1 MAKRLHSFALNKCQK
16 RVCIAKDRISQ
27 LPDEVLVH
35 ILSFLTV
42 EEAANTSVLSR
53 RWLSL
58 WRYID
63 RLDFDATKPLD
74 KVALQP
80 KLRKRQMKKYLRW
93 VSCTL
98 QMCKG
103 QRLDQFRV
111 CFDLNKFARHE
122 IDKWIEFAF
131 SRNVQRLELDLLKG
145 GEHIRNFGYCYTFP
159 AWLLGLGDSADS
171 SSYIPHSNDLQILSP
186 VKQNFKS
193 LKVLLFK
200 SVNVTG
206 KVLEFFLHNCP
217 FLETMAVHGSGTLV
231 NLEVVGPSLK
241 LRHLEIQYCYKVESL
256 KICDTNLVTLR
267 TSVGTKLLLKNVPM
281 LVEVKIS
288 SAAFN
293 HILNDI
299 SSCLSCVISQLVVLH
314 LTTHSWF
321 KLSQEKLEHYN
332 FPQLTKLKKF
342 VLTTCGQKDRS
353 LLGCTSIIRAAP
365 QLKEFELQL
374 ISGCSVQTVR
384 ECRKAAIK
392 CRLHHLKV
400 VKLWGF
406 YSGAAHVEL
415 VRYFLENAIA
425 LEKIIFDPRTPMPT
439 RFPLDPLFVKKA
451 QTARNLAKL
460 HLEGE
465 VPPDIELVIL

>member
-1 MAKRLHSFALNKCQK
+1 MAKRLHNFALNK
-16 RVCIAKDRISQ
+16 RVRIAKDRISQ

-53 RWLSL
+53 RWQSL

-74 KVALQP
+74 KVALQTN
-80 KLRKRQMKKYLRW
+80 LQKRQMKKYLRW

-111 CFDLNKFARHE
+111 CFDLNKSARHE
-122 IDKWIEFAF
+122 MINGLNLRF
-131 SRNVQRLELDLLKG
+131 
-145 GEHIRNFGYCYTFP
+145 
-159 AWLLGLGDSADS
+159 LGMVETTS
-171 SSYIPHSNDLQILSP
+171 
-186 VKQNFKS
+186 
-193 LKVLLFK
+193 VLLRTVILFQHGSLVLVILLTLLLAYLILMTSK
-200 SVNVTG
+200 YSHLSINVTG
-206 KVLEFFLHNCP
+206 KVREFFLHNCP
-217 FLETMAVHGSGTLV
+217 FLETMVVHRSGTLV

-241 LRHLEIQYCYKVESL
+241 LRHLDIQYCYDVESL

-267 TSVGTKLLLKNVPM
+267 TSAGAKLLLKNVPM
-281 LVEVKIS
+281 LVEVEIS
-288 SAAFN
+288 SAEFI
-293 HILNDI
+293 HFLKDI

-314 LTTHSWF
+314 IHVPHSW
-321 KLSQEKLEHYN
+321 EKLEHYN

-342 VLTTCGQKDRS
+342 VLTTCREEDKS
-353 LLGCTSIIRAAP
+353 LLGCTPIIRAAP

-374 ISGCSVQTVR
+374 ISTCSVQTNR

-425 LEKIIFDPRTPMPT
+425 LEKIIFDPSTPMPT
-439 RFPLDPLFVKKA
+439 RFPLDPLFIKEA
-451 QTARNLAKL
+451 QTARDLAKL

-465 VPPDIELVIL
+465 VPPNIELVIL